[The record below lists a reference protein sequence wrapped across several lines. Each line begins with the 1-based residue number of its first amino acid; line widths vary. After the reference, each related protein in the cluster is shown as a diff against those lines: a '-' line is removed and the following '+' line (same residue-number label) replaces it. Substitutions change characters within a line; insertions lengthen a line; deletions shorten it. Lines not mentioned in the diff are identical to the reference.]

1 MIKLKNT
8 ELYILVIYPLCHVA
22 SEAQDMVQIGAIP
35 SSIISSLSIQRMIK
49 GNHNEQRILKDHN

>member
-1 MIKLKNT
+1 M
-8 ELYILVIYPLCHVA
+8 ILVIYPLCHVA

-49 GNHNEQRILKDHN
+49 GKHDKQCIHKDNNFNF